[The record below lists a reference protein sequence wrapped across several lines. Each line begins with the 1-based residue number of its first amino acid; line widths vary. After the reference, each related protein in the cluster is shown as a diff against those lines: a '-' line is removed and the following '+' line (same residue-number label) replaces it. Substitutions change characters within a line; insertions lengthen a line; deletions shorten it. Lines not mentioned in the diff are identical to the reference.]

1 MPLPQPAATLDQR
14 TSGSDSGP
22 GPGFS
27 TVNSNSNNAYSNHTP
42 TVASTD
48 PAITP
53 ASTISPLS
61 TTLPHRFANPLTR
74 APSSAT
80 NTASSPSSIAA
91 SHTTTPTTTPTTTT
105 TMNSLSIT
113 RALDGSQQQP
123 DYSIAY
129 QKVQLIEKKRA
140 EYERLREQR
149 RRFEAEMQ
157 RLDESQRREEL
168 ELAQLTEEVH
178 QLNGNQSEPTTPP
191 HERYDSAIFPGFMA
205 RPNRYSI
212 SNVASPP
219 GYYSR
224 LARASLLQSHHQG
237 LGLQR
242 TITWDD
248 PAATFRSVP
257 VSRRNSDDE
266 EREDATIGGGLGLG
280 GSSSISG
287 RYDAMSFR
295 PTSTRT
301 NRYSMPSASTGQSHA
316 RMLASDMDGLDQA
329 NTARFLFGNETT
341 SNSHLES
348 EYPREPAN
356 PGIEIAPSKPTT
368 ANESLGTGDWG
379 FLSRTRS
386 SFGAPSPIGP
396 SSMPNSF
403 RRSLDLKFLT
413 ENSVADSSL
422 GNPTPISPPNGAIAS
437 PVGNMSGSY
446 TPTDTPSAK
455 PTSSSLFNPM
465 SRLGGTMNSRSN
477 SQLGADSLPLPR
489 DQMNSASTGSASY
502 HGMSSLHVGAAPFG
516 PSAGGQASPQSAVSN
531 GHPFFPTSTSFN
543 PAPGSQPAA
552 NGLMMPMLG
561 MGLQNMSINAF
572 QPNQQQQQSP
582 VHHQQQQSFTP
593 VHSNTQP
600 HASSVQAPP
609 TKAQASYP
617 SSTHGRDSQARV
629 IQSRRQ
635 QETDVNNKYNNLPL
649 EAVIGQIYQLC
660 KDQHGC
666 RYLQRR
672 LEEHNPDITHAIWT
686 ETNQHVVELMTDP
699 FGNYLCQKLLESC
712 SEEERTTLIR
722 NASHEMVPIALNQH
736 GTRALQKMIEFVH
749 TDVQIALIVDALRF
763 RVVELIQNI
772 NGNHVIQKCL
782 NKLKPEDAQFIFDA
796 VGHNCVDVGTHRHG
810 CCVLQRCI
818 DHANEKQ
825 QEWLIA
831 RITEDANVLVQDPY
845 GNYVVQ
851 YIIDLNEPSY
861 TEPMVVQFRDSIGP
875 LSRHKF
881 SSNVIEKCIRCASD
895 VSKDMIVEE
904 LLNPAELER
913 CLRDGFANYVV
924 QTALDY
930 ATPAKKSALIDAI
943 RPILPSIR
951 STPHGRRIGGRINN
965 MDTRGMTSNDG
976 TGGQTALQ
984 RSASNSGS
992 TSGSGSGSGSS
1003 STSSGSSSNT
1013 AHSTASGAQ
1022 NQNQQPSVGS
1032 GSGAKAAGTIGS
1044 GISSTVTSGTATPR
1058 TAGAG
1063 GGLAYANGLGLGSSG
1078 NGSRMGGSR
1087 GLRGGN
1093 GASVSASTTTA
1104 ASGNEDWP

>member
-1 MPLPQPAATLDQR
+1 
-14 TSGSDSGP
+14 
-22 GPGFS
+22 
-27 TVNSNSNNAYSNHTP
+27 
-42 TVASTD
+42 
-48 PAITP
+48 
-53 ASTISPLS
+53 
-61 TTLPHRFANPLTR
+61 
-74 APSSAT
+74 
-80 NTASSPSSIAA
+80 
-91 SHTTTPTTTPTTTT
+91 
-105 TMNSLSIT
+105 MNSLSIA

-123 DYSIAY
+123 DYSTSCLLSPLQIAY

-178 QLNGNQSEPTTPP
+178 QLNGHQSEPTTPP

-205 RPNRYSI
+205 RPNRYSM

-242 TITWDD
+242 TIAWDD

-266 EREDATIGGGLGLG
+266 EREDTTIGGSLGLG
-280 GSSSISG
+280 GSSSMSG
-287 RYDAMSFR
+287 RYDAINFR

-301 NRYSMPSASTGQSHA
+301 NRYSMPSASTGQSHI

-341 SNSHLES
+341 SNSHLDS
-348 EYPREPAN
+348 DYPREPAN

-368 ANESLGTGDWG
+368 ANESLGASDWG

-413 ENSVADSSL
+413 ENSVADSSP

-437 PVGNMSGSY
+437 PVGNMSG
-446 TPTDTPSAK
+446 
-455 PTSSSLFNPM
+455 M
-465 SRLGGTMNSRSN
+465 
-477 SQLGADSLPLPR
+477 
-489 DQMNSASTGSASY
+489 
-502 HGMSSLHVGAAPFG
+502 GM
-516 PSAGGQASPQSAVSN
+516 
-531 GHPFFPTSTSFN
+531 
-543 PAPGSQPAA
+543 
-552 NGLMMPMLG
+552 
-561 MGLQNMSINAF
+561 QNMSINTF

-593 VHSNTQP
+593 AHSNTQP

-617 SSTHGRDSQARV
+617 SPTHGRDSQARV

-635 QETDVNNKYNNLPL
+635 QENDVNNKYNNLPL

-851 YIIDLNEPSY
+851 YIIDLNEPNY

-984 RSASNSGS
+984 RSTSNGGS
-992 TSGSGSGSGSS
+992 TSGSGSGSGSGSS

-1013 AHSTASGAQ
+1013 AHSTVGGAQ

-1032 GSGAKAAGTIGS
+1032 GSGAKAVGTIGS
-1044 GISSTVTSGTATPR
+1044 EVSSTVTSGTATPR

-1063 GGLAYANGLGLGSSG
+1063 GGLTYANGLGLGSSG
-1078 NGSRMGGSR
+1078 NGNGNGSRVGGSR

-1093 GASVSASTTTA
+1093 GASASASTTTA